1 TGQGGDQWQYN
12 AQSFSWKAE
21 LKRKKGSATADL
33 YIEPSRVETGRVLH
47 VVVRYD
53 DGSTVETDLRSRKT
67 DPNLR
72 MPGAALQAK
81 WVGQDRQDWVGSG
94 PSVGPDGLQDAR
106 IHLSKLGVKVPIKAI
121 RIDGPTGP
129 RWQFGANPQLLSSAE
144 LVRDAK
150 DPSQGDLF
158 FQPERDM
165 GAQRLKLTVFY

>member
-1 TGQGGDQWQYN
+1 MLYLSGGRRN
-12 AQSFSWKAE
+12 PSESCRRTPAE
-21 LKRKKGSATADL
+21 
-33 YIEPSRVETGRVLH
+33 GRFDTIMHGGYHAV
-47 VVVRYD
+47 
-53 DGSTVETDLRSRKT
+53 DLRDDAGSGHVGDRRQLDRSET
-67 DPNLR
+67 RRVGLFGTHLDRPSADPAHSLSEGPAGR
-72 MPGAALQAK
+72 ALQAK

-129 RWQFGANPQLLSSAE
+129 RWEFGANPQLLSSAE

-158 FQPERDM
+158 F
-165 GAQRLKLTVFY
+165 